1 MYNESDFIIENG
13 ILTKYTGPGGDV
25 VIPAGVTCIGRQAF
39 HECTDLASVKLP
51 RTVTKIDID
60 AFSQCTGLE
69 EIQLPEGA
77 AFSLD
82 DVFKPCVRL
91 LG

>member
-1 MYNESDFIIENG
+1 M
-13 ILTKYTGPGGDV
+13 
-25 VIPAGVTCIGRQAF
+25 VIPDGVNCIGRQAF

-60 AFSQCTGLE
+60 EFSQCTALE
-69 EIQLPEGA
+69 EIQLSEGV
-77 AFSLD
+77 AFSRD
-82 DVFKPCVRL
+82 NVFKLCVRL